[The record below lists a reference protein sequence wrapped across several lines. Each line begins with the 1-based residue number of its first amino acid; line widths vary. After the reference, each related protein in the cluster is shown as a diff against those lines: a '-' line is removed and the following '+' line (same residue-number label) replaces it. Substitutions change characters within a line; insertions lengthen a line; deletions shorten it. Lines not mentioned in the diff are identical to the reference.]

1 MPDPPVDIQHML
13 SKPSLAGSLH
23 NYNNCLAMA
32 SVGGNFPEQGVNY
45 RVQGKLYHQIGS
57 LGPPPQGQRPK
68 FSALY
73 FHDADHELQNRLGY
87 QSRAKLVPAVVTN
100 LQELLRNTNPYLS
113 SFKAALEMYG
123 NTDNVKIVL
132 FSTSKKKADAQQV
145 HPGCLSLPQGCEV
158 AFC

>member
-32 SVGGNFPEQGVNY
+32 SVGGNFPEQGVTY

-73 FHDADHELQNRLGY
+73 FHDADH
-87 QSRAKLVPAVVTN
+87 
-100 LQELLRNTNPYLS
+100 LLTCS
-113 SFKAALEMYG
+113 S
-123 NTDNVKIVL
+123 
-132 FSTSKKKADAQQV
+132 
-145 HPGCLSLPQGCEV
+145 
-158 AFC
+158 